1 MSFNIKTISVF
12 ERQAKRLVKKFPSL
26 RGEFQILIN
35 QLKQEPEKGIFIGNG
50 CYKIR
55 ISIASKG
62 RGKSAGARVI
72 THFAIRE
79 NTVYLLSIF
88 DKSDIENLSDS
99 EIVALVKM
107 IP

>member
-12 ERQAKRLVKKFPSL
+12 ERQAKRLVKKIPSL
-26 RGEFQILIN
+26 RGEIQILIN

-88 DKSDIENLSDS
+88 DKSDIENLYDS